1 MNKRVTRADVTPRYI
16 SYVAQEGP
24 ESLTIDQLA
33 RETGMT
39 ARNIRAHQSRGL
51 LPPPE
56 VRARTGYY
64 GPEHV
69 TRVRLIQ
76 DMQSQGFNLK
86 AIERLLELGAANG
99 SETALAFER
108 AVLTP
113 FGTEQPSTVSTS
125 ELFESFPDLADA
137 KTRARAEQ
145 IGVLRPLGDESWE
158 IPSPTLMRAAQEL
171 IDLGIPFQ
179 QALEV
184 GAEIRTHT
192 SAIAEE
198 FVQLYVRS
206 VLDPLRD
213 GERVPLEHLDQAR
226 EAVERLRPLASE
238 AVVASFGQV
247 MTEAV
252 ERQLQRELNR

>member
-1 MNKRVTRADVTPRYI
+1 VLVPPEEE
-16 SYVAQEGP
+16 SAQ
-24 ESLTIDQLA
+24 SLTIDELA

-64 GPEHV
+64 GDEHV
-69 TRVRLIQ
+69 ARVRLIQ
-76 DMQSQGFNLK
+76 DMQGQGFNLK
-86 AIERLLELGAANG
+86 AIERLLELGATNG

-113 FGTEQPSTVSTS
+113 FGSEQASVVNTG
-125 ELFESFPDLADA
+125 ELVTAFADLGDPAI
-137 KTRARAEQ
+137 RAEAER
-145 IGVLRPLGDESWE
+145 IGVLRPLGDDSWE

-171 IDLGIPFQ
+171 MDLGIPFS
-179 QALEV
+179 QALAV
-184 GAEIRTHT
+184 GAEIRSHT
-192 SAIAEE
+192 TAIAAE
-198 FVQLYVRS
+198 FVSLYVRS

-213 GERVPLEHLDQAR
+213 GERGRVPLEHLDQAR
-226 EAVERLRPLASE
+226 EAVEKLRPLASE
-238 AVVASFGQV
+238 AVLASFGQV

-252 ERQLQRELNR
+252 EKQLQLELSR